1 MAEGRNRFQFR
12 TSTVALLTAVVALSL
27 SLFLITARHNAQL
40 WAMTQRHNA
49 QLWAMTQR
57 HNAQL
62 DEMTA
67 RHGEQLRALAARVE
81 PRAKPGAGG
90 GSVGP

>member
-49 QLWAMTQR
+49 QL
-57 HNAQL
+57 